1 LISPSELTLYFN
13 LHILC
18 FVKDKNSVNNIYSLP
33 NIEKDKYFKCTEF
46 FYKYEKYKIGIILYK
61 TGRNG
66 LIKAEYNLIYLEKNF
81 NNYIYESDDIF
92 DNSIQLN
99 KYKFMLEQIQDENSI
114 FEAKRLKKSYL
125 LEPFNILK
133 RNFKN
138 LENKWNFF
146 NIFNEYFC
154 SCKGKKCLKK
164 IISKKCKYYFYL
176 YIIDNNKDVYKKNDF
191 LLMDFI
197 LKKYSSDDAFPI
209 FEEMINQNLTAH
221 YLTENKN
228 IYEKYCLNKT
238 KCDLVIH
245 VDKNNYKINDDF
257 LEKHLTLILK
267 LNKVISSV
275 GVNITFINNIF
286 FNIDYITY
294 ICLGHG
300 VSYFKSYLYKKYY
313 GPTNFDKLL
322 IPNSNKLIYYV
333 IKYGWKEDDLIKL
346 NLPRWDKYN
355 IEKYSLKNEGN
366 IKANSIFTMFTWRE
380 LQSSKDISLYYI
392 ENILNLLK
400 NEKLINAI
408 LDFNITLYFSIH
420 HKFLKYKK
428 DFIINNNIEY
438 IEENEISEC
447 LSKTNL
453 IVTDYS
459 SIIFDAIYR
468 RKPYIIYIPD
478 AYDPE
483 IKINYL
489 KQCYNVIKKFK
500 YNQFPYENIY
510 FDINSTANKIIYYI
524 ENRFKLDRKLVKL
537 YDEFNF
543 KKENSTKKLIE
554 YLLK

>member
-1 LISPSELTLYFN
+1 MITPSELTLYYN

-18 FVKDKNSVNNIYSLP
+18 FIKNNNSVNIYSLP

-46 FYKYEKYKIGIILYK
+46 SYKYEKLKIGIIVYK
-61 TGRNG
+61 TNSNG
-66 LIKAEYNLIYLEKNF
+66 FILTDYNLIYLEKNF
-81 NNYIYESDDIF
+81 YKYIYESDDIF
-92 DNSIQLN
+92 DISILLN
-99 KYKFMLEQIQDENSI
+99 EYNFILEQIHNENSMI
-114 FEAKRLKKSYL
+114 ETRRLKKSYL

-133 RNFKN
+133 RNMKN
-138 LENKWNFF
+138 LENEWNFF

-154 SCKGKKCLKK
+154 SCKGERCLKK
-164 IISKKCKYYFYL
+164 IISKECKYYFYL
-176 YIIDNNKDVYKKNDF
+176 YIIDNNNDVYKKKDF

-197 LKKYSSDDAFPI
+197 LKKYSSDDALPI
-209 FEEMINQNLTAH
+209 FEEIINQNLTAH
-221 YLTENKN
+221 YLTEDEN
-228 IYEKYCLNKT
+228 IYEKYCFNKK

-286 FNIDYITY
+286 YNIDYITY

-300 VSYFKSYLYKKYY
+300 ISYFKSYLYKNYY

-322 IPNSNKLIYYV
+322 IPNSNKLIYYA
-333 IKYGWKEDDLIKL
+333 IKYGWKEDNLIKL

-355 IEKYSLKNEGN
+355 IEKYTLRNEGK
-366 IKANSIFTMFTWRE
+366 IKSNSIFIMFTWRE
-380 LQSSKDISLYYI
+380 LQTSKNISIYYI
-392 ENILNLLK
+392 KNILNLLK
-400 NEKLINAI
+400 NEKLINEI
-408 LDFNITLYFSIH
+408 FEFNITLYFSIH

-438 IEENEISEC
+438 LEENEISEC

-478 AYDPE
+478 AYDPK

-500 YNQFPYENIY
+500 YNQFPYENIF
-510 FDINSTANKIIYYI
+510 FDLNSTINKINYYI
-524 ENRFKLDRKLVKL
+524 ENKFKLDRKLVEL

-543 KKENSTKKLIE
+543 KKDNSTKKLIE